1 MQRVALNRPLSRLS
15 TPALMSLLV
24 QGVGFYFASRPM
36 LERIG
41 AGHEIEASHLDAQ
54 VTAFAEFILA
64 ALLPAPVSAAPRSC
78 AQSRPRSGRA
88 RDAGLRVDDADA
100 IPA

>member
-1 MQRVALNRPLSRLS
+1 
-15 TPALMSLLV
+15 MSLLV

-41 AGHEIEASHLDAQ
+41 AAHEIEASHLDAQ

-64 ALLPAPVSAAPRSC
+64 ALLPARDGAAPRSC
-78 AQSRPRSGRA
+78 AQSQPRSGGT
-88 RDAGLRVDDADA
+88 RDAGLRVEDAGA
-100 IPA
+100 VPA